1 VTKNKNEIKRK
12 KNSNDFEWLKKE
24 NDFRLVYKNG
34 QSLVSQDKKLK
45 AKYFF
50 LDDEDNNK
58 VKAGISVSSDKGNS
72 VWRNRIKRILRESIK
87 NEKETLLKIAKQKN
101 SELLL
106 IFSPDLINQN
116 NFKQISF
123 RDLSEATSSILNGLK
138 ESALLQR
145 K

>member
-1 VTKNKNEIKRK
+1 VTKNKDEIKRK

>member
-1 VTKNKNEIKRK
+1 VTKNKDEIKRK

-50 LDDEDNNK
+50 LDDEDNDK

-72 VWRNRIKRILRESIK
+72 VWRNRIKRILRESIR

-106 IFSPDLINQN
+106 IFSPYLINQN